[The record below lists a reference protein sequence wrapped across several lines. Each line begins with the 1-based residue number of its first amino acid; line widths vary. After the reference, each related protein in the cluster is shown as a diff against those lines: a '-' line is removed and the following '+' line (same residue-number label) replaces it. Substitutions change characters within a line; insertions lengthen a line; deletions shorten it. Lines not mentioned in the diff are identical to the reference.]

1 MAAAKNKRIIK
12 LDRLKGFRVE
22 PVEPDGC
29 KRYELDSFNLA
40 EYPFKDALKRDSRAK
55 RRGKRPVA
63 GVESALWKIRGM
75 LTSESDLAA
84 LSATWLEMANQS
96 DLQSIERAA
105 VSGLRALT
113 GAPIAYIA
121 RRQDEVWTISA
132 ESGLSGDVAG
142 LAVPE
147 ADLPY
152 AADLRAGKASVYE
165 DPSAMGPVLAA
176 ALDAVGLAA
185 LYAAPIMR
193 DETCIGAVAIGYDR
207 PKSISARERTLVE
220 LFRTHLATII
230 GNRELVNSLELLAES
245 VPEIVLR
252 TDPSGWINWYNRR
265 WYEFTGQTREEAA
278 GWGWQT
284 AHHPV
289 DFQRVMEEWPRCLAT
304 GQPIA
309 IEFRLKRYDG
319 VYHWHLARVEPVR
332 DDKGRIISWY
342 GTVVDIEE
350 QKAALERSK
359 RIADALQ
366 TAFLPPT
373 LPQRERLQL
382 SANYV
387 SAEEDARV
395 GGDWYDAFELPSG
408 ELLFS
413 IGDVGGHGLPA
424 SLAVGR
430 IRQTI
435 FSVSH
440 RTSDPGSILKETD
453 RLLRIQEPDIFV
465 TALVG
470 IVSLD
475 ERTIRYASAGH
486 PPPIVAYPDRPMPE
500 LPTGGPPMG
509 ASDNPD
515 YRTHDVAIEPD
526 ATFVLYTDG
535 LIEFR
540 HDANQGERVLRETVA
555 RLQMQPLSATPAQDI
570 YRDVLGTSAPPD
582 DVAIL
587 VLRFSPPATGINKEI
602 PLIREWRFHASDAHT
617 AHAARGEVGEYL
629 RAFGDE
635 VNVFTSELI
644 VGELLANTVEHA
656 PGLVHLTVD
665 WSDDHPLLIVRDNG
679 PGLRSL
685 AAELPDVYS
694 EGNRGLYLIKTL
706 AVSWSI
712 ENSASGATT
721 LSVVLP
727 VRRRG
732 HSSR

>member
-1 MAAAKNKRIIK
+1 MLWNVE
-12 LDRLKGFRVE
+12 RV
-22 PVEPDGC
+22 
-29 KRYELDSFNLA
+29 
-40 EYPFKDALKRDSRAK
+40 
-55 RRGKRPVA
+55 
-63 GVESALWKIRGM
+63 
-75 LTSESDLAA
+75 LTSENELAA
-84 LSATWLEMANQS
+84 LSATWLEMAQQS

-105 VSGLRALT
+105 VSGLLALS

-121 RRQDEVWTISA
+121 RREDDAWTISA
-132 ESGLSGDVAG
+132 QSGLSGDVAG
-142 LAVPE
+142 LSVPE

-152 AADLRAGKASVYE
+152 AAELRAGRASIYE
-165 DPSAMGPVLAA
+165 DPREMGPALAA
-176 ALDAVGLAA
+176 ALNAVGMAA

-193 DETCIGAVAIGYDR
+193 GETCIGAVAIGYDR
-207 PKSISARERTLVE
+207 PTRISTRERTLVE

-245 VPEIVLR
+245 VPVIVLR

-289 DFQRVMEEWPRCLAT
+289 DFQRVMEEWPRSLAT
-304 GQPIA
+304 GRPIT

-366 TAFLPPT
+366 TAFLPPS

-382 SANYV
+382 SANYI
-387 SAEEDARV
+387 SAEQDSRV

-413 IGDVGGHGLPA
+413 IGDVGGHGLAA

-435 FSVSH
+435 FAASH
-440 RTSDPGSILKETD
+440 RTSDPASIIAETD
-453 RLLRIQEPDIFV
+453 RMLRIQEPDIFV

-470 IVSLD
+470 VVSAD

-486 PPPIVAYPDRPMPE
+486 PPPIVAYPEKPMPD

-509 ASDNPD
+509 VVDDPN
-515 YRTHDVAIEPD
+515 YRTHEVAIEPD
-526 ATFVLYTDG
+526 TTFVVYTDG
-535 LIEFR
+535 MTEFR
-540 HDANQGERVLRETVA
+540 HDAIQGEQLLREAVA
-555 RLQMQPLSATPAQDI
+555 RVQSLPLTQTPAQDI
-570 YRDVLGTSAPPD
+570 YRNVLGASAPPD

-587 VLRFSPPATGINKEI
+587 VLRFSPAAADAQQAEI
-602 PLIREWRFHASDAHT
+602 PLKREWRFHASDAHT
-617 AHAARGEVGEYL
+617 AHAARVEVGEYL
-629 RAFGDE
+629 RTFGNE
-635 VNVFTSELI
+635 AEVFTSELI

-656 PGLVHLTVD
+656 PGLVHMTVD
-665 WSDDHPLLIVRDNG
+665 WSREQPMLVVRDNG

-685 AAELPDVYS
+685 VAELPDVFS
-694 EGNRGLYLIKTL
+694 EGKRGLYLIKTL
-706 AVSWSI
+706 AVDWSV
-712 ENSASGATT
+712 ENNTSGATT

-732 HSSR
+732 HISR